1 MQCGKDCDYICNS
14 AMYWGSSASLRK
26 GIKYSYL
33 CKLFFLWYF
42 FTSVFRRNPTICRS
56 LLCMRNNLHRLFDF
70 MIYEI
75 IHNLD
80 IAKVRERGDTKLVWK
95 KGLKPKIGLSF
106 NNFCGLT
113 ITFTFFKIKLIKDV
127 KMLSWLKQSALKSN
141 RVPFRYLH
149 LKMPNF

>member
-1 MQCGKDCDYICNS
+1 MQCGKDCDYLCNK

-33 CKLFFLWYF
+33 CKLFFFVVFFYF
-42 FTSVFRRNPTICRS
+42 SFPKKSHHLQESLMHEKQPSLSIWFHDLRNHTQFV
-56 LLCMRNNLHRLFDF
+56 HRQGQG
-70 MIYEI
+70 E
-75 IHNLD
+75 
-80 IAKVRERGDTKLVWK
+80 GDTKLVWK

-106 NNFCGLT
+106 NNYCRLI
-113 ITFTFFKIKLIKDV
+113 ITFTFLKIKQIKDE
-127 KMLSWLKQSALKSN
+127 KMLSWLKQSELKSK